1 MNVATERKIIRWI
14 HIIGGAIIAAFIYS
28 PLSGITTLELIIKI
42 VIIPLISISGIWLW
56 KGQLI
61 KRKFKE
67 ASR

>member
-42 VIIPLISISGIWLW
+42 VIIPLISISGI
-56 KGQLI
+56 
-61 KRKFKE
+61 
-67 ASR
+67 